1 MKSTNAIFIQQN
13 GKNPRTPT
21 TDLRMK
27 FILSDFARRQVRKPN
42 QKKRIGDKAEGD
54 CSLRAQ
60 VVQIFCRC
68 YWKYTN
74 FPADENSFG

>member
-1 MKSTNAIFIQQN
+1 MVQFMKSTNVIFIQQN

-21 TDLRMK
+21 TDLRME

-42 QKKRIGDKAEGD
+42 RKKRIGDKAEGD

-60 VVQIFCRC
+60 VVHIFLSLLLKVHKFSC
-68 YWKYTN
+68 
-74 FPADENSFG
+74 